1 MLLSITF
8 VIEMPL
14 NAAPAPTRVLL
25 VPSVIATTAA
35 SVMSAASATTI
46 VSVRRDIL
54 RASFQTC
61 AHQTRSGSVAFP
73 SAGNPTGGGG
83 HSRPSRYDIR
93 GYSVGRISPQ
103 QPGQDVDC
111 LWVALTECGVRK
123 FDLPAKRPVLTTNTT
138 PVAPRPTPASDQ
150 WAHPTRPRIRIARPR
165 GGRES
170 FPYLYIYMGLAARRR
185 APPMTR
191 SARPNCAAISMR
203 TGFTHPTGQEPL
215 ELAPGE
221 RLFRSAGQARSGKP
235 VICGIYRFEN
245 CIHRPQDG

>member
-14 NAAPAPTRVLL
+14 NVAPAPTRVLL

-35 SVMSAASATTI
+35 SMMSAASATTI
-46 VSVRRDIL
+46 VRVRRDIL

-83 HSRPSRYDIR
+83 HSRPSGYDIR
-93 GYSVGRISPQ
+93 GCSVGRTSPQ

-111 LWVALTECGVRK
+111 LWLALTERGVRK

-138 PVAPRPTPASDQ
+138 PVSPRPIRLRQINGPTPRVRGSVLRARGAGAS
-150 WAHPTRPRIRIARPR
+150 P
-165 GGRES
+165 
-170 FPYLYIYMGLAARRR
+170 FLIY
-185 APPMTR
+185 T
-191 SARPNCAAISMR
+191 SIW
-203 TGFTHPTGQEPL
+203 
-215 ELAPGE
+215 
-221 RLFRSAGQARSGKP
+221 
-235 VICGIYRFEN
+235 V
-245 CIHRPQDG
+245 

>member
-1 MLLSITF
+1 
-8 VIEMPL
+8 
-14 NAAPAPTRVLL
+14 
-25 VPSVIATTAA
+25 
-35 SVMSAASATTI
+35 

-83 HSRPSRYDIR
+83 HSRPSGYDIR
-93 GYSVGRISPQ
+93 GCSVGRTSPQ

-111 LWVALTECGVRK
+111 LWLALTERGVRK

-185 APPMTR
+185 APPMTGRQDQNARRFRCESALRTPQAKSR
-191 SARPNCAAISMR
+191 SNSRPANAFFVA
-203 TGFTHPTGQEPL
+203 
-215 ELAPGE
+215 
-221 RLFRSAGQARSGKP
+221 
-235 VICGIYRFEN
+235 
-245 CIHRPQDG
+245 